1 MQAKIKIRKAP
12 LIVSCIQS
20 YISSIYSFIHPLYSP
35 LPRQSSCQCL
45 HPESSHL
52 CRYLSNPTTHRC
64 ASAASAHQISIA
76 EFINFLEFVYA
87 FFPGPGPNVVNL
99 TFRLTRKRGS
109 YFLQIYLSKDLTKP
123 PKSEVAS
130 RPCQSRGCS
139 QRREPLTALQG
150 GQSYESNQHLQ
161 KHYSI
166 HP

>member
-1 MQAKIKIRKAP
+1 MHGMQRAP
-12 LIVSCIQS
+12 EDAGFIPDASLPYIVYAENICFSRNFTILKHCVQQFNDFTK
-20 YISSIYSFIHPLYSP
+20 SSDSGAALRH
-35 LPRQSSCQCL
+35 RR
-45 HPESSHL
+45 SHL
-52 CRYLSNPTTHRC
+52 K
-64 ASAASAHQISIA
+64 
-76 EFINFLEFVYA
+76 NFVR
-87 FFPGPGPNVVNL
+87 GSDPNVVNL
-99 TFRLTRKRGS
+99 TLRLTRKRGS

>member
-1 MQAKIKIRKAP
+1 MASITSGHSTGDIHRPLSPARMIKPPIRPNIKSNTPPAK
-12 LIVSCIQS
+12 
-20 YISSIYSFIHPLYSP
+20 FII
-35 LPRQSSCQCL
+35 
-45 HPESSHL
+45 
-52 CRYLSNPTTHRC
+52 
-64 ASAASAHQISIA
+64 QISMVNGICA
-76 EFINFLEFVYA
+76 LGPGTINSSLEYFNKNLTV
-87 FFPGPGPNVVNL
+87 PGPNVVNL
-99 TFRLTRKRGS
+99 TLRLTRKRGS